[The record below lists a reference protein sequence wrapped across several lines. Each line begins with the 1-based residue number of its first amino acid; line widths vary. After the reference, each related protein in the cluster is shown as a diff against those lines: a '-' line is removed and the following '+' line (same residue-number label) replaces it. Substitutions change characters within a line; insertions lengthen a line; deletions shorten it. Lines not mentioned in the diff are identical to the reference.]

1 MECWNFS
8 NWGETPNLSFWG
20 GNFMK
25 QPFNPML
32 FTPGPVSISP
42 RVLAA
47 GSRPMIHHRTPE
59 FHVILENV
67 IGKMK
72 QLFGTTDDVLLVHS
86 TGRGAMGGALRNMF
100 SPGEKVLCICNGK
113 FGHMF
118 ADIADACDLEV
129 QRIFTDWLSPVITEQ
144 IDQALR
150 KDPNIKG
157 VTVIHNDTSTAV
169 INPVAEI
176 GNIVRRYD
184 RLLVVDCI
192 SSLGAMEFKLD
203 DWQVDAAITAS
214 QKGLMAPTGISFAAV
229 NQRGWAAVEKATKPD
244 YYVNFKNIKQFYDE
258 EHETPG
264 STPVSLVTA
273 VSEALEMLFEE
284 GLPSVYRRH
293 RIISQAIQGSV
304 QAMGLTLLPEGN
316 VGRSHTV
323 TLVKA
328 PDGVK
333 PALIREIAKE
343 KYGILIASGLGD
355 FKETAIRIGHLGI
368 VTAREALLV
377 IAALELIL
385 FELGIV
391 EKPGSG
397 LSAFHACLK

>member
-1 MECWNFS
+1 MKKTS
-8 NWGETPNLSFWG
+8 NPL
-20 GNFMK
+20 
-25 QPFNPML
+25 L

-59 FHVILENV
+59 FHAIMVNV
-67 IGKMK
+67 IEKMK

-86 TGRGAMGGALRNMF
+86 TGRGSMGGVLRNLF
-100 SPGEKVLCICNGK
+100 SPGEKILSICNGK

-118 ADIADACDLEV
+118 ADIAESCDLEV
-129 QRIFTDWLSPVITEQ
+129 QRFSTEWLSQVITEKL
-144 IDQALR
+144 DQTLQE
-150 KDPNIKG
+150 DPHIKG

-169 INPVAEI
+169 INPIAHI
-176 GNIVRRYD
+176 GNIVRRHD

-214 QKGLMAPTGISFAAV
+214 QKGLMAPTGISFVAV
-229 NQRGWAAVEKATKPD
+229 NQRGWAAVEKATKPG
-244 YYVNFKNIKQFYDE
+244 YYVNFKNIKQFYDDK
-258 EHETPG
+258 HETPG

-273 VSEALEMLFEE
+273 VNESLEMLFEE
-284 GLPSVYRRH
+284 GLPNVYRRH
-293 RIISQAIQGSV
+293 RIISQAIQCSV
-304 QAMGLTLLPEGN
+304 QAMGLTLLPKADAN
-316 VGRSHTV
+316 RSHTV
-323 TLVKA
+323 TLVEA
-328 PDGVK
+328 PHGVN
-333 PALIREIAKE
+333 PAIIRDIARE

-355 FKETAIRIGHLGI
+355 LKKTAFRIGHLGMI
-368 VTAREALLV
+368 TSREALLV

-391 EKPGSG
+391 EKPGIG
-397 LSAFHACLK
+397 LEAFHSAIGK

>member
-1 MECWNFS
+1 
-8 NWGETPNLSFWG
+8 
-20 GNFMK
+20 
-25 QPFNPML
+25 ML

-86 TGRGAMGGALRNMF
+86 TGRGSMEGALRNMF

-118 ADIADACDLEV
+118 ADIAEACDLEV
-129 QRIFTDWLSPVITEQ
+129 QRIFTEWLSPVITEQ
-144 IDQALR
+144 IDEALHQN
-150 KDPNIKG
+150 PAIKG
-157 VTVIHNDTSTAV
+157 VTVIHSDTSTAV
-169 INPVAEI
+169 INPIAEI
-176 GNIVRRYD
+176 GNIVRRHD

-214 QKGLMAPTGISFAAV
+214 QKGLMTPTGISFVAV
-229 NQRGWAAVEKATKPD
+229 NKRGWAAVEKATKPGC
-244 YYVNFKNIKQFYDE
+244 YVNFKNIKKFYDE
-258 EHETPG
+258 KRETPG
-264 STPVSLVTA
+264 STPVSLVA
-273 VSEALEMLFEE
+273 SVNESLEMLFEE
-284 GLPSVYRRH
+284 GLPNVYLRH
-293 RIISQAIQGSV
+293 KILSHTIQTSV
-304 QAMGLTLLPEGN
+304 QAMGLTLLPEGD

-333 PALIREIAKE
+333 PALIREMARE
-343 KYGILIASGLGD
+343 KYGILVASGLGD
-355 FKETAIRIGHLGI
+355 FKETAFRIGHLGMI
-368 VTAREALLV
+368 TAREALLV

-385 FELGIV
+385 FELEVV
-391 EKPGSG
+391 EKPGRG
-397 LSAFHACLK
+397 LEAYHACMRDSEC